1 MEVKGDVIQCLRC
14 RARIPLL
21 DRRIAWTSFVISC
34 LLISSSLLSR
44 SYTHSFF
51 PTLASSF
58 RSSLLNPS
66 TQERKAS
73 ENIRATPVVFLLDSL
88 SRAVV
93 AAPLSPDGNKWL
105 PRDRD
110 AAVSLDPREDKGRER
125 PLCFRSSSRSSSPSF
140 LFALRFFALAFVSRL
155 SSLPLLSRGYRGKKL
170 PPTSESALILATG

>member
-88 SRAVV
+88 SRTL
-93 AAPLSPDGNKWL
+93 PLLSHLDGNKWL

-125 PLCFRSSSRSSSPSF
+125 PLCFRSRSRSSSPSF
-140 LFALRFFALAFVSRL
+140 SLFDSLLWPSSIASRL
-155 SSLPLLSRGYRGKKL
+155 CLCSHVAIEARSFHPRTNQ
-170 PPTSESALILATG
+170 P